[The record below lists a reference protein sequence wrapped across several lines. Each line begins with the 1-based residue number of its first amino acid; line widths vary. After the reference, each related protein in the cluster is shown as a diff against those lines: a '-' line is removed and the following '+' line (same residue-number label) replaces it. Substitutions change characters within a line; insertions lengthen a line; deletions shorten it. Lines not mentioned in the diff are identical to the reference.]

1 MIPKVGSPVENSVV
15 GKFPY
20 NRGDLMMVEDS
31 RDEGGV
37 AGV

>member
-1 MIPKVGSPVENSVV
+1 MIPKVGSPIENSVV
-15 GKFPY
+15 GKFPCS
-20 NRGDLMMVEDS
+20 RGDLMTVEDS